1 MHETDRPQNG
11 SAFGIE
17 RLFLI
22 ALLVIITLAFAW
34 LIEPFFGAIVWGVVV
49 AVLFHPVFLRI
60 HGLMPRRT
68 NSAAFLTLLLVILL
82 VIVPAIML
90 GSALIG
96 EATDVYERI
105 RSGDIDI
112 EAILSTLESSL
123 PSWLQ
128 AQVTAWGYGDIETIR
143 PRIEEAV
150 AGSLEFVVS
159 QAISVGQGA
168 FRFMLALGVM
178 LYLTFF
184 LLRDG
189 SQLGSQIEN
198 IVPLSGDRRKALAD
212 KFFVVIRATIKGSF
226 VVALLQGTIGG
237 LIFWALGIQGAL
249 LWAVL
254 MGILSLIPAIG
265 TGFVWVPVAVYL
277 LVTGDIW
284 QGVVLI
290 VAGVFII
297 SMVDNLV
304 RPILVGRDTR
314 MPDYVVLISTLGGLQ
329 MFGFNGIVIGP
340 LLAALFI
347 AIWTIIAELNKEDL
361 SRAEAVNASN
371 GK

>member
-1 MHETDRPQNG
+1 MHETDSPQNG

-49 AVLFHPVFLRI
+49 AVLFHPVFVWI
-60 HGLMPRRT
+60 HAVMPKRA
-68 NSAAFLTLLLVILL
+68 NSAAFLTLLLVIML

-90 GSALIG
+90 GSALVG

-112 EAILSTLESSL
+112 ERILSALEGTL
-123 PSWLQ
+123 PNWLQ
-128 AQVTAWGYGDIETIR
+128 SQITEWGYGDIEAIR

-150 AGSLEFVVS
+150 AGSLEFVIS
-159 QAISVGQGA
+159 QAFSVGQGA

-189 SQLGSQIEN
+189 AQLGQQIEN
-198 IVPLSGDRRKALAD
+198 VIPLSSQRREILAN

-226 VVALLQGTIGG
+226 VVAILQGTIGG
-237 LIFWALGIQGAL
+237 LIFWALDIQGAL
-249 LWAVL
+249 LWAVF

-265 TGFVWVPVAVYL
+265 TGFVWVPVAIYL
-277 LVTGDIW
+277 LATGDIW
-284 QGVVLI
+284 QGVALI
-290 VAGVFII
+290 VAGVFVI

-304 RPILVGRDTR
+304 RPVLVGRDTR

-329 MFGFNGIVIGP
+329 LFGFNGIVIGP

-347 AIWTIIAELNKEDL
+347 AIWSIIAELNKEDL
-361 SRAEAVNASN
+361 DQVGAD
-371 GK
+371 

>member
-1 MHETDRPQNG
+1 MSEPDRPI
-11 SAFGIE
+11 FGIE
-17 RLFLI
+17 RLFLL

-49 AVLFHPVFLRI
+49 AVLFQPVYHRI
-60 HGLMPRRT
+60 HGLMPKRA

-90 GSALIG
+90 GSALVE
-96 EATDVYERI
+96 EATNVYNRI
-105 RSGDIDI
+105 RAGDIDI
-112 EAILSTLESSL
+112 AQTISSVQNSL
-123 PSWLQ
+123 PTWLQ
-128 AQVTAWGYGDIETIR
+128 NQVTAWGYGDIETIR
-143 PRIEEAV
+143 PRIEEA
-150 AGSLEFVVS
+150 AATSLEFIIS

-168 FRFMLALGVM
+168 FRFLLALGVM

-189 SQLGSQIEN
+189 TQLGQQIEN
-198 IVPLSGDRRKALAD
+198 VIPLSKERREILAN

-226 VVALLQGTIGG
+226 VVAILQGTIGG
-237 LIFWALGIQGAL
+237 LIFWALDIQGAL
-249 LWAVL
+249 LWAVF

-265 TGFVWVPVAVYL
+265 TGFVWAPVAAYL

-329 MFGFNGIVIGP
+329 LFGFNGIVIGP

-361 SRAEAVNASN
+361 DQTASD
-371 GK
+371 

>member
-1 MHETDRPQNG
+1 MYETDRPQNG

-49 AVLFHPVFLRI
+49 AVLFHPVFLWIHRI
-60 HGLMPRRT
+60 MPKRQ

-90 GSALIG
+90 GSALVG
-96 EATDVYERI
+96 EATNLYDRI

-112 EAILSTLESSL
+112 QGILSALEGTL
-123 PSWLQ
+123 PSWMQ
-128 AQVTAWGYGDIETIR
+128 SQITDWGYGDIETIR

-150 AGSLEFVVS
+150 AGSLEFVIS
-159 QAISVGQGA
+159 QAFSVGQGA

-189 SQLGSQIEN
+189 AKLGQQIEN
-198 IVPLSGDRRKALAD
+198 VIPLSSQRREILAN

-226 VVALLQGTIGG
+226 VVAVLQGTIGG
-237 LIFWALGIQGAL
+237 LIFWVLDIQGAL
-249 LWAVL
+249 LWAVF

-277 LVTGDIW
+277 LATGDIW
-284 QGVVLI
+284 QGVVLT

-329 MFGFNGIVIGP
+329 LFGFNGIVIGP

-347 AIWTIIAELNKEDL
+347 AIWSIIAEVNKEDVEQV
-361 SRAEAVNASN
+361 EA
-371 GK
+371 G

>member
-1 MHETDRPQNG
+1 MSDTHRSKTVPALG
-11 SAFGIE
+11 ME

-22 ALLVIITLAFAW
+22 ALLAIITLAFAW

-49 AVLFHPVFLRI
+49 AVLFHPVFLRL
-60 HGLMPRRT
+60 HGLMPKRA

-90 GSALIG
+90 GRALVD
-96 EATDVYERI
+96 EATDLYARI
-105 RSGDIDI
+105 RSGEIDIDG
-112 EAILSTLESSL
+112 ILSTLEASL

-128 AQVTAWGYGDIETIR
+128 SQVTAWGYGDFETIR

-189 SQLGSQIEN
+189 SQLGQKIEDV
-198 IVPLSGDRRKALAD
+198 IPLSRVRRNMLAD

-265 TGFVWVPVAVYL
+265 TGFVWVPVAAYL
-277 LVTGDIW
+277 IVTGSIW

-347 AIWTIIAELNKEDL
+347 AIWTLIAELNMEDL
-361 SRAEAVNASN
+361 EQAS
-371 GK
+371 GD

>member
-1 MHETDRPQNG
+1 MSDTHRPKAVPVLG
-11 SAFGIE
+11 ME

-22 ALLVIITLAFAW
+22 ALLAMITLAFAW

-49 AVLFHPVFLRI
+49 AVLFHPVFLWF
-60 HGLMPRRT
+60 HSLMPKRT
-68 NSAAFLTLLLVILL
+68 NSAAFLTLLMVILL

-90 GSALIG
+90 GRALVD
-96 EATDVYERI
+96 EAANLYARL

-112 EAILSTLESSL
+112 EGILSALEASL
-123 PSWLQ
+123 PSWMQ
-128 AQVTAWGYGDIETIR
+128 AQITAWGYGDIETVR

-189 SQLGSQIEN
+189 SELGQKIEDV
-198 IVPLSGDRRKALAD
+198 IPLSRERRELLAD
-212 KFFVVIRATIKGSF
+212 KFFIVIRATIKGSF
-226 VVALLQGTIGG
+226 VVALLQGAIGG

-265 TGFVWVPVAVYL
+265 TGFVWVPVAAYL
-277 LVTGDIW
+277 IVTGSIW
-284 QGVVLI
+284 QGVVLV

-297 SMVDNLV
+297 SMIDNLV

-361 SRAEAVNASN
+361 EQIEA
-371 GK
+371 G

>member
-1 MHETDRPQNG
+1 MSEPDRPI
-11 SAFGIE
+11 FGIE
-17 RLFLI
+17 RLFLL

-49 AVLFHPVFLRI
+49 AVLFQPVYHRI
-60 HGLMPRRT
+60 HGLMPKRA

-90 GSALIG
+90 GSALVE
-96 EATDVYERI
+96 EATNVYNRI
-105 RSGDIDI
+105 RAGDIDI
-112 EAILSTLESSL
+112 AQIISSVQNSL
-123 PSWLQ
+123 PTWLQ
-128 AQVTAWGYGDIETIR
+128 NQVTAWGYGDIETIR
-143 PRIEEAV
+143 PRIEEA
-150 AGSLEFVVS
+150 AATSLEFIIS

-168 FRFMLALGVM
+168 FRFLLALGVM

-189 SQLGSQIEN
+189 TQLGQQIEN
-198 IVPLSGDRRKALAD
+198 VIPLSKERREILAN

-226 VVALLQGTIGG
+226 VVAILQGTIGG
-237 LIFWALGIQGAL
+237 LIFWALDIQGAL
-249 LWAVL
+249 LWAVF

-265 TGFVWVPVAVYL
+265 TGFVWVPVAAYL

-329 MFGFNGIVIGP
+329 LFGFNGIVIGP

-361 SRAEAVNASN
+361 DQTAND
-371 GK
+371 

>member
-1 MHETDRPQNG
+1 MSDTHRPKAVPALG
-11 SAFGIE
+11 ME

-22 ALLVIITLAFAW
+22 ALLAMITLAFAW

-60 HGLMPRRT
+60 HGLMPKRA
-68 NSAAFLTLLLVILL
+68 NSAALLTLLAVILL

-90 GSALIG
+90 GRALVD
-96 EATDVYERI
+96 EATDLYARL

-112 EAILSTLESSL
+112 EGILSALEASL
-123 PSWLQ
+123 PSWMQ
-128 AQVTAWGYGDIETIR
+128 AQITAWGYGDIETIR

-189 SQLGSQIEN
+189 SELGQKIEDV
-198 IVPLSGDRRKALAD
+198 IPLSSARRQLLAD

-226 VVALLQGTIGG
+226 VVALLQGAIGG

-265 TGFVWVPVAVYL
+265 TGFVWVPVAAYL
-277 LVTGDIW
+277 IVTGSIW

-290 VAGVFII
+290 VAGVFVI
-297 SMVDNLV
+297 SMIDNLV

-361 SRAEAVNASN
+361 EQIEA
-371 GK
+371 G